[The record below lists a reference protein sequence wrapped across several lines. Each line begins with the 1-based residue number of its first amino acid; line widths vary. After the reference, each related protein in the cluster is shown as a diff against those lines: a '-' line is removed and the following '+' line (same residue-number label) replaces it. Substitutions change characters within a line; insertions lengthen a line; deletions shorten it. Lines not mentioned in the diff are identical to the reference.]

1 MSAQMYPSPGHVFA
15 RAESKSSVGIRSTSE
30 MREVGQSALGEI
42 EDKQIQEMKRGVL
55 VVVRS

>member
-1 MSAQMYPSPGHVFA
+1 MYPSPGHVFA
-15 RAESKSSVGIRSTSE
+15 RAESKSSVGIRSTIE